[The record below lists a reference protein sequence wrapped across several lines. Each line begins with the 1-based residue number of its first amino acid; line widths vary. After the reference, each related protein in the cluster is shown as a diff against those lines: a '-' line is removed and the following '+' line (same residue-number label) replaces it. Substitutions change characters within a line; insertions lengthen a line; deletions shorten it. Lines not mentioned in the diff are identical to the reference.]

1 MINLDLMMFFKEL
14 KWYYLYKK
22 NLKKNFNMFMAGL
35 IESTG

>member
-22 NLKKNFNMFMAGL
+22 TKKKNFNMFMAGL